1 MQCLFR
7 MKGMIF
13 MRKSGILLPV
23 TSLPSQYGVG
33 CFSKS
38 AYDFVDWLKAA
49 GQSFWQIL
57 PLGPTG
63 YGDSPYQSFS
73 TFAGNPYMISLKEL
87 IREGL
92 LTKEECDGTLFSKED
107 NYVDYKLLYENR
119 YPLLKKAFER
129 SNHIENSA
137 YKDFVKEN
145 NYWLRDYSLFMA
157 LKSEFGQRPWNEW
170 ADDVRFRDKD
180 ALKKYKEK
188 IKKEIEFQSFIQFK
202 FYSQWSA
209 LKTYANRKGISIIGD
224 IPIYVS
230 FDSADVWAN
239 PSLFQLD
246 ETLSPT
252 FVAGCPPDGFSKT
265 GQLWGNPLYHW
276 ENHRKTDYE
285 WWKKRLSHA
294 LNLYDALR
302 IDHFRGFDKYYS
314 IKYKSPDATN
324 GEWKDGPGAELFGA
338 AKKEL
343 GEKLIIA
350 EDLGFI
356 TDSVKKLLS
365 DCGFP
370 GMKVLE
376 FAFDSRDSG
385 SSGEYLPHNYIK
397 NCVAYTG
404 THDNQTLI
412 SWLKT
417 ISEEEKKAVREYLC
431 DAHTPDDELHIPLI
445 ASIMKSAAFLCI
457 VPIQDW
463 LGLTDAAR
471 INIPSTTEKNWQWR
485 LTKRQLCGG
494 VAKKIYSMTSIYGR
508 L

>member
-1 MQCLFR
+1 
-7 MKGMIF
+7 

-23 TSLPSQYGVG
+23 TSLPSEYGIG
-33 CFSKS
+33 SFSKS
-38 AYDFVDWLKAA
+38 AYDFIDWLKEA

-73 TFAGNPYMISLKEL
+73 TFAGNTYMISLEEL
-87 IREGL
+87 IKEGL
-92 LTKEECDGTLFSKED
+92 LTKKECDEAHLSNEKS
-107 NYVDYKLLYENR
+107 YIDYKLLYETR

-129 SNHIENSA
+129 RSHSESAA
-137 YKDFVKEN
+137 YKAFLNEN
-145 NYWLRDYSLFMA
+145 NYWLKDYSLFMA
-157 LKSEFGQRPWNEW
+157 LKNEFGQMPWSEWDEGVRLRNE
-170 ADDVRFRDKD
+170 A
-180 ALKKYKEK
+180 ALKKYREK
-188 IKKEIEFQSFIQFK
+188 LKKEIEFQCFIQFK
-202 FYSQWSA
+202 FYSQWCA
-209 LKTYANRKGISIIGD
+209 LKEYANKNGISVIGD

-230 FDSADVWAN
+230 YDSADVWAN

-246 ETLSPT
+246 EKLRPA

-265 GQLWGNPLYHW
+265 GQLWGNPLYLW
-276 ENHRKTDYE
+276 ENHRKNGYE
-285 WWKKRLSHA
+285 WWKKRLGHA
-294 LNLYDALR
+294 LSLYDSLR

-324 GEWKDGPGAELFGA
+324 GEWKDGPGAELFKA

-376 FAFDSRDSG
+376 FAFDSRDG
-385 SSGEYLPHNYIK
+385 TSSGEYLPHNYIK

-404 THDNQTLI
+404 THDNQTLA

-431 DAHTPDDELHIPLI
+431 DEYTPDNELYKPLI

-463 LGLTDAAR
+463 LGLSDDAR
-471 INIPSTTEKNWQWR
+471 INIPSTTGKNWRWR
-485 LTKRQLCGG
+485 LTKEQPGSE
-494 VAKKIYSMTSIYGR
+494 VAEKIYNMTTLYGR
-508 L
+508 K